1 MKQNFNNQMKK
12 DSMAL
17 EETKFSLPLQS
28 VSKLS
33 TIVSH
38 LSFFLSWYYI
48 SVLFDHCSA
57 TNQSQ
62 AHSTRLSYI
71 DQPTLNVKET

>member
-1 MKQNFNNQMKK
+1 MNKNKMKQNFNDQMKK
-12 DSMAL
+12 DSMTL

-38 LSFFLSWYYI
+38 LSFFLDII
-48 SVLFDHCSA
+48 S
-57 TNQSQ
+57 QSHLTTALLQ
-62 AHSTRLSYI
+62 TRFKH
-71 DQPTLNVKET
+71 TLLD

>member
-1 MKQNFNNQMKK
+1 MNKNKMKQNFNNQMKK
-12 DSMAL
+12 ELMAL

-38 LSFFLSWYYI
+38 LSYYI

-57 TNQSQ
+57 TNQIQ
-62 AHSTRLSYI
+62 AHSTRLS
-71 DQPTLNVKET
+71 